1 MNKNLSI
8 YYDKEGDLLEIR
20 IGKPTIGYFKD
31 LGNDIF
37 ERIDEKTGEMRLR
50 NAPNEYQAHIEPRLN
65 TTARQEELWDKALKE
80 TWEKVMGSD

>member
-37 ERIDEKTGEMRLR
+37 ERIDEKTGEIRR
-50 NAPNEYQAHIEPRLN
+50 FSILN
-65 TTARQEELWDKALKE
+65 FKKRA
-80 TWEKVMGSD
+80 EKVANINIPLPSQMGLISA